1 MDKENLI
8 YKFAY
13 SIGTIFADDK
23 TKNKGFY
30 AVKRN
35 SCKCVTRL
43 IILWIF
49 QERWHKQPTNTPK
62 LTTFHVD
69 YVSGNGKADST
80 NENDSIRIMNMFMY
94 LFVYE
99 MCNTL

>member
-1 MDKENLI
+1 MLLN
-8 YKFAY
+8 
-13 SIGTIFADDK
+13 
-23 TKNKGFY
+23 
-30 AVKRN
+30 
-35 SCKCVTRL
+35 VTVANVARL

-49 QERWHKQPTNTPK
+49 QKCWGEATSTPK
-62 LTTFHVD
+62 LTTFGVD

-99 MCNTL
+99 MWNTL